1 MKTAI
6 KVIKNDSAIYYKVMS
21 KGNGKSSRIKFA
33 YCIKIIKRKC
43 SASDF
48 TILPKNFS
56 LTSKY
61 VMKHLKQT
69 K

>member
-1 MKTAI
+1 M
-6 KVIKNDSAIYYKVMS
+6 VMGGSGANGLVS
-21 KGNGKSSRIKFA
+21 KDNGKSSRIKFA
-33 YCIKIIKRKC
+33 YRIKIIKRKC